1 LVSIDRGKF
10 LEIIDGDF
18 KRFDHSPDGISPRS
32 KLGLE
37 YGVFWNTGDESD
49 EHGHISE
56 DPVNRIQMMD
66 KRQKKVEQ
74 ILTLVPKN
82 DQAVAYGKSEIC
94 IVSWGSPKGPILDAI
109 EMHREEGHDIG
120 FIDIKLLEPFPTEHV
135 ISLLKDTSVIVD
147 IEANMSAQLGSLIR

>member
-1 LVSIDRGKF
+1 MLGCFEFKNDETLRIVNYLL
-10 LEIIDGDF
+10 LEN
-18 KRFDHSPDGISPRS
+18 
-32 KLGLE
+32 
-37 YGVFWNTGDESD
+37 GVFWNTGDESD

-82 DQAVAYGKSEIC
+82 DQAVAYGKSDIC

-109 EMHREEGHDIG
+109 EMHRKEGHEIG
-120 FIDIKLLEPFPTEHV
+120 FIDIKLLEPFPTEH
-135 ISLLKDTSVIVD
+135 IKSLQKNFPVGEIRSYLKIMGKLTW
-147 IEANMSAQLGSLIR
+147 